1 MSRFEFTRR
10 VRSKCDR
17 SGPRCFFARFAR
29 ASSKGALARKDFQLL
44 HYSFQDHHVHLI
56 VEAENQVALGNGMKA
71 INSRIAHAVQRVFE
85 ISGKV
90 ISGPY
95 HAHLLRTPNEV
106 FRAISYVL
114 LNIRKHWCQSHR
126 DPPPVQI
133 DAASSA
139 RWFDGF
145 TRSLN
150 ADRSGEPEVGRPRSW
165 LLSQG
170 WKQYGMIDPAVVPG
184 TA

>member
-1 MSRFEFTRR
+1 M
-10 VRSKCDR
+10 
-17 SGPRCFFARFAR
+17 
-29 ASSKGALARKDFQLL
+29 LARKDFQLL

-71 INSRIAHAVQRVFE
+71 INARIAHAVQRVFE

-95 HAHLLRTPNEV
+95 HAHLLRTANEV
-106 FRAISYVL
+106 YRAISYVL

-126 DPPPVQI
+126 HPPPVQI

-145 TRSLN
+145 SRSLN
-150 ADRSGEPEVGRPRSW
+150 ADRSGEREVGKPRSW
-165 LLSQG
+165 LLSEG

-184 TA
+184 TS